1 MLHKKSI
8 KFGNLYY
15 FKQKIDLC
23 EVKKFVYVLN
33 YLKSQGTKIIHRHT
47 HRNKIKKPCWRQLP
61 ISTSLIPY
69 GRRDSNRASF
79 IFVFQKVKSVFPV

>member
-1 MLHKKSI
+1 MNNYVINNSISICLSLAKDWFMLHKKSI

-33 YLKSQGTKIIHRHT
+33 YLKSFKAGHKNH
-47 HRNKIKKPCWRQLP
+47 P
-61 ISTSLIPY
+61 
-69 GRRDSNRASF
+69 
-79 IFVFQKVKSVFPV
+79 

>member
-33 YLKSQGTKIIHRHT
+33 YLKSFKAGHKNH
-47 HRNKIKKPCWRQLP
+47 P
-61 ISTSLIPY
+61 
-69 GRRDSNRASF
+69 
-79 IFVFQKVKSVFPV
+79 

>member
-8 KFGNLYY
+8 KFGNLYC

-33 YLKSQGTKIIHRHT
+33 YLKSFKAVHKNH
-47 HRNKIKKPCWRQLP
+47 P
-61 ISTSLIPY
+61 
-69 GRRDSNRASF
+69 
-79 IFVFQKVKSVFPV
+79 